1 MTKYILEL
9 TQEQADIIS
18 IATDLYCRI
27 RLGQFNRIIDHT
39 LEEHIDEI
47 GIDDFLQRREEA
59 EKYLLAARTICYPE
73 LENTF
78 QHSYGLGHDKKCY
91 VAWNVHQVLRYH
103 AGNDERKP
111 YAIWGE
117 LPKINKVEVCEDREE

>member
-1 MTKYILEL
+1 MKKYILEI

-39 LEEHIDEI
+39 LEEHSDEI
-47 GIDDFLQRREEA
+47 GIDDFLQRREET
-59 EKYLLAARTICYPE
+59 EKYLLDARTICFPE
-73 LENTF
+73 LKNTF
-78 QHSYGLGHDKKCY
+78 QQSYGLGHDKKCQ
-91 VAWNVHQVLRYH
+91 VAWNVHQVLRYY
-103 AGNDERKP
+103 AGTDDRKP

-117 LPKINKVEVCEDREE
+117 LPKIKKVEE